1 MIPDNC
7 PKCHTNL
14 IGDPIPVEDQE
25 VFGGHTHFSRVIG
38 IYDRDRDETVY
49 YKCPDCGYQWAREDD
64 RET

>member
-14 IGDPIPVEDQE
+14 IGDPIPEQDQHL
-25 VFGGHTHFSRVIG
+25 FGCDHFSRVIG

-49 YKCPDCGYQWAREDD
+49 YKCPDCGYQWAREG
-64 RET
+64 E